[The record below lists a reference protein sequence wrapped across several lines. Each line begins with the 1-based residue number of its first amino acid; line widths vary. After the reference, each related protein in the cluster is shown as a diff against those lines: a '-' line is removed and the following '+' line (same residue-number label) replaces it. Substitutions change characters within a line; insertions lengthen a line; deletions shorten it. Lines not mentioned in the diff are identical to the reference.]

1 MFVHYLKITFR
12 NLLKYKTQ
20 NVISIVGLAIGLA
33 TYSLSSIWLKYETSY
48 DTHWPDAER
57 IYQIGEWKENEME
70 KFNEYTSLLTP
81 NRLKEQFPE
90 IETSC
95 AFCHRE
101 VTEKGKKVWLLKADT
116 AYTQVFPLTI
126 LQGNDQFL
134 HDTRLAAITE
144 SAAKRLFGTTEVLGE
159 TLSMKEGMTICALL
173 KDNEGHS
180 NYPYDIIISSKD
192 EQASWGMHMAITIAK
207 LVPNADVEK
216 LNEKLKKHELV
227 QEISNPVLGNIK
239 SVSIDPYIAIPLSA
253 MHYTYP
259 SSADAIRLEHI
270 RLFNAV
276 GLIVVACALLNYL
289 ILYIIRLYIR
299 RREMALR
306 RANGASE
313 WSLLAMTMTELLIL
327 AGCAFFVGMTIAEL
341 LFRPFKDLTGIT
353 ESIGFLYRES
363 ALYMAGVILITIL
376 LASVVLFAQQR
387 HSLRAALQPISSG
400 GRFLSFR
407 RLGITFQV
415 IVSILVMFAT
425 ITLQKQ
431 LHHLHHSPDMG
442 FTNMDVVIAEGWIS
456 QTKEEVDPVMEE
468 IPYIRY
474 YKTEQYPFDTS
485 FRYGSA
491 NISFED
497 EKGEIQSI
505 ESKNYPISLDAYT
518 VFGMQT
524 IAGKSPTETDHENTA
539 WVNEAFVA
547 KLGMRPTDVIGQLI
561 RLDGTFTFKNGKL
574 TPQSNLVIRGVV
586 KDIQLSPIL
595 PSVPTYYQI
604 SKVTI
609 KESMR
614 NMVERHRFLT
624 TSIKDMNAL
633 EDSIRNHLK
642 RRIPGAKD
650 QHIYLTCFTVRQQ
663 IEAALQSERVL
674 LKLLGIASG
683 VCILITL
690 FGIFSMVK
698 LSCKRRCKEIAI
710 RKVHGAKVKNI
721 VGLFAKEYGI
731 LLIISSAISFPIG
744 YAVMKSWLQTYVI
757 QTPVSWWIYASIL
770 LSIALL
776 ITLCVGYLIWKA
788 ANENPADVVK
798 SE

>member
-1 MFVHYLKITFR
+1 MITHNLTIAFR

-20 NVISIVGLAIGLA
+20 SVISIVGLAIGLA
-33 TYSLSSIWLKYETSY
+33 TYSLSSIWLRYETTY

-57 IYQIGEWKENEME
+57 IYQVGGWKENELE
-70 KFNEYTSLLTP
+70 KFERYTSLLTP

-90 IETSC
+90 VATSC

-116 AYTQVFPLTI
+116 AYTQVFPMTI

-134 HDTRLAAITE
+134 HDTRLAGITE

-159 TLSMKEGMTICALL
+159 TLSIKEEMTICALL

-180 NYPYDIIISSKD
+180 NYPYDIIVSSKD
-192 EQASWGMHMAITIAK
+192 ERASWGMHMAITIAK
-207 LVPNADVEK
+207 LVPNVNVEK
-216 LNEKLKKHELV
+216 LNEKLKKHELIE
-227 QEISNPVLGNIK
+227 EILNPVLGNIK
-239 SVSIDPYIAIPLSA
+239 SVSKNPYIAIPLSD

-259 SSADAIRLEHI
+259 SCSDAIRLEHI

-299 RREMALR
+299 RRERALR

-327 AGCAFFVGMTIAEL
+327 AGCAFFVGMMIVEL
-341 LFRPFKDLTGIT
+341 LFRPFKDLTDMT

-363 ALYMAGVILITIL
+363 ALYMAGVILISIL

-400 GRFLSFR
+400 GRFFSFR
-407 RLGITFQV
+407 RLGIAVQLF
-415 IVSILVMFAT
+415 VSILVMFAT

-431 LHHLHHSPDMG
+431 LYHLHHSPDMG
-442 FTNMDVVIAEGWIS
+442 FTNMDVVVAEGWIT
-456 QTKEEVDPVMEE
+456 QTNEEVDPMMEE

-474 YKTEQYPFDTS
+474 YKTENYPFDTS
-485 FRYGSA
+485 IRYGNS

-497 EKGEIQSI
+497 EKGEIHSI
-505 ESKNYPISLDAYT
+505 ESKNYSISLDAYT

-524 IAGKSPTETDHENTA
+524 IVGKSPTETDHENTA

-547 KLGMRPTDVIGQLI
+547 KLGMKPAEVIGKSI
-561 RLDGTFTFKNGKL
+561 RFDGVSIYKNGKVI
-574 TPQSNLVIRGVV
+574 PKSNLVIRGVV

-604 SKVTI
+604 SEVTI
-609 KESMR
+609 KESWR
-614 NMVERHRFLT
+614 NMIERHRFFT
-624 TSIKDMNAL
+624 TSIKDMNVL

-642 RRIPGAKD
+642 RRIPGAEGKYI
-650 QHIYLTCFTVRQQ
+650 HLKCYTVRQQ
-663 IEAALQSERVL
+663 IEEALQSERIL

-698 LSCKRRCKEIAI
+698 LSCERRRKEIAI
-710 RKVHGAKVKNI
+710 RKVHGAKVKDI

-731 LLIISSAISFPIG
+731 LLIVSSAVAFPVG

-757 QTPVSWWIYASIL
+757 QTPFSWWIYASIL